1 MARTKTTPRRSKRPM
16 RNAAATSR
24 AINRL
29 LVTSN
34 SPVDFSLTRKT
45 SGKRIKHIK
54 IKKLLPQ
61 AKQVQVKKNGQVIR
75 RMTVRR
81 KSYYPGRRKKLIK

>member
-1 MARTKTTPRRSKRPM
+1 MARTKTTPRRSERPM

-34 SPVDFSLTRKT
+34 SPVDFSLTRKAA
-45 SGKRIKHIK
+45 GKRIRHIK

-81 KSYYPGRRKKLIK
+81 KSYYPGRRKKTY